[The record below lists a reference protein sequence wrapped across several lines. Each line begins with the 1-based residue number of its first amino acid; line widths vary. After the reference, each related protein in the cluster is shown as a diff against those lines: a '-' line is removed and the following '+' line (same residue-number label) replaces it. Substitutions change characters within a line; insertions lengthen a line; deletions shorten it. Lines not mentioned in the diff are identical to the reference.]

1 MANTMKSERRN
12 HHRHTPKNIQANVH
26 SVHSANPTKP
36 ETSLSGEIIDIS
48 LTGIRLKLS
57 KPLGKS
63 VNDILK
69 ITLIS
74 PESGTPF
81 TVHGTLKH
89 LHSDTEYG
97 VHYTHH
103 VEGSIDDILFECVKL
118 NDSMLL
124 IKHL

>member
-1 MANTMKSERRN
+1 MKAERRN
-12 HHRHTPKNIQANVH
+12 HLRVKPKNVQADIH
-26 SVHSANPTKP
+26 SIDPSIH
-36 ETSLSGEIIDIS
+36 ETSVSGEILDIS
-48 LTGIRLKLS
+48 LTGIRIRLS
-57 KPLGKS
+57 NPLGK
-63 VNDILK
+63 NIDDNLK

-103 VEGSIDDILFECVKL
+103 IDGSIDDVLFECEKL
-118 NDSMLL
+118 EDSMLL
-124 IKHL
+124 IKPL

>member
-1 MANTMKSERRN
+1 MKPERRN
-12 HHRHTPKNIQANVH
+12 HLRVKPKNVQANIH
-26 SVHSANPTKP
+26 ATEPSADEVPI
-36 ETSLSGEIIDIS
+36 SGEILDIS
-48 LTGIRLKLS
+48 RTGIRLKLN

-63 VNDILK
+63 VNDNLK
-69 ITLIS
+69 ITMTA

-97 VHYTHH
+97 VHYTDH
-103 VEGSIDDILFECVKL
+103 VDGSIDDILFECVKL

>member
-1 MANTMKSERRN
+1 MKVERRN
-12 HHRHTPKNIQANVH
+12 HQRIKSKNVQANIH
-26 SVHSANPTKP
+26 LFTPSAV
-36 ETSLSGEIIDIS
+36 ETDLNGEILDIS

-57 KPLGKS
+57 KPLDKN
-63 VNDILK
+63 VNDNIK
-69 ITLIS
+69 ITMLS
-74 PESGTPF
+74 PESGTPI

-103 VEGSIDDILFECVKL
+103 VDGSIDDILFECEKL
-118 NDSMLL
+118 NDSTLL